1 MERGKHSVVNRPEL
15 LGAFE
20 ARATCSEAV
29 LDGAGIGELY
39 SALSTYP
46 KIPFTKGTPRQ
57 KGARGKVASGASEK
71 PVKFLLTAAGI
82 ILRGVKNGSLNVGF
96 VVACR

>member
-1 MERGKHSVVNRPEL
+1 MESGKHSVVDRPEL

-39 SALSTYP
+39 SKLYP
-46 KIPFTKGTPRQ
+46 LTPKSPSQR
-57 KGARGKVASGASEK
+57 KSH
-71 PVKFLLTAAGI
+71 VKRAKTAKW
-82 ILRGVKNGSLNVGF
+82 LVRRPKS
-96 VVACR
+96 R